1 MTEFCKQ
8 PLRKLENRV
17 NNKPGVLKFSVS
29 SELRLICLGLALSVL
44 AVFGRLAFF
53 DFVFFDDH
61 VYVIEKAQVLA
72 GLTAESIRWAFT
84 ATDAGFWHPL
94 TWLSLMMDRE
104 IWGLNPGGYHITNVL
119 LHLAATLLLFAALH
133 RLTGA
138 LWKSGFVAALFAL
151 HPLHVESVAW
161 IAERKDVLSG
171 LFWMLSLLLYA
182 RYVERPGW
190 GRYIAV
196 LVSFFLGLMAKAMIV
211 TIPIIFLLLDIWP
224 CRRLWTGNWRK
235 NWRPVVGE
243 KIPFLLIG
251 AVVGLVT
258 IMAEQQ
264 VGALKTFEE
273 FPFFARLTNAVVAYG
288 FYLYK
293 AALPFNLAVHYPHP
307 GVWPLGTVVFAAA
320 ALALI
325 TFLAVKNLQTRPY
338 LFVGWFWYLIS
349 LLPVSG
355 LIQIGSHA
363 YADRYTYIPL
373 IGVFIAVVWGV
384 GDWVAGKG
392 RKREGV
398 VTNGH
403 LREGGDDAGDGENA
417 VKAVIPTESRNG
429 GGMPEDNGNE
439 KGRPIVAAGNG
450 VGDSSGSPFVIVA
463 MRPLKN
469 AFFCHSGLD
478 PESRKLSKMLDSC
491 FRRNDDGEIE
501 MEFFK
506 GIAIG
511 VVVILVFA
519 LISYRQVGYWQNAE
533 TLFRR
538 AVAVTE
544 NNWLAYN
551 NLGAALSRQGRYGEA
566 MPQFERALQIRPGY
580 VEAIFNMGEALAGQG
595 RYGEALPVYGRVL
608 AMEPGFAAGHNNIAI
623 AYARTGKIDQAIV
636 HFREAI
642 RIRPGYEDAIK
653 NLSIAEKE
661 KNRAA
666 AK

>member
-1 MTEFCKQ
+1 MN
-8 PLRKLENRV
+8 ENQLTTP
-17 NNKPGVLKFSVS
+17 KSDSLVLGIADSPS
-29 SELRLICLGLALSVL
+29 QWSRLICLGLALSVL
-44 AVFGRLAFF
+44 VVFGRLAFF

-72 GLTAESIRWAFT
+72 GLTPGSIRWAFT

-94 TWLSLMMDRE
+94 TWLSLMVDRE

-190 GRYIAV
+190 GRYILV
-196 LVSFFLGLMAKAMIV
+196 LFSFVLGLMAKAMIV
-211 TIPIIFLLLDIWP
+211 TLPIIFLLLDIWP
-224 CRRLWTGNWRK
+224 CRRLWAGNWRK
-235 NWRPVVGE
+235 NWRLVVGE

-251 AVVGLVT
+251 AAVGLVT

-273 FPFFARLTNAVVAYG
+273 FPFFVRLTSAIVAYG

-293 AALPFNLAVHYPHP
+293 AVLPFNLSVHYPHP
-307 GVWPLGTVVFAAA
+307 GVWPLGTVVSAASV
-320 ALALI
+320 LALI
-325 TFLAVKNLQTRPY
+325 TFLAVKNLRSRPY
-338 LFVGWFWYLIS
+338 LLVGWFWYLIS

-373 IGVFIAVVWGV
+373 IGIFIAVVWGV
-384 GDWVAGKG
+384 GECVSSSIKTNDLGISPLAVAVM
-392 RKREGV
+392 GV
-398 VTNGH
+398 S
-403 LREGGDDAGDGENA
+403 
-417 VKAVIPTESRNG
+417 I
-429 GGMPEDNGNE
+429 
-439 KGRPIVAAGNG
+439 
-450 VGDSSGSPFVIVA
+450 
-463 MRPLKN
+463 
-469 AFFCHSGLD
+469 
-478 PESRKLSKMLDSC
+478 
-491 FRRNDDGEIE
+491 
-501 MEFFK
+501 
-506 GIAIG
+506 
-511 VVVILVFA
+511 ILIFA
-519 LISYRQVGYWQNAE
+519 LTSVRQVGYWQNAE
-533 TLFRR
+533 TLFRQ

-544 NNWLAYN
+544 NNYLAHN

-580 VEAIFNMGEALAGQG
+580 VEASFNMGEALAGQG
-595 RYGEALPVYGRVL
+595 RFGEALSVYGRVL
-608 AMEPGFAAGHNNIAI
+608 AMQPGFAAGHNNIAI
-623 AYARTGKIDQAIV
+623 VYARTGNIDQAIV

-642 RIRPGYEDAIK
+642 RIRPDYEDAIK
-653 NLSIAEKE
+653 NLKIAEKE
-661 KNRAA
+661 LKMR
-666 AK
+666 

>member
-1 MTEFCKQ
+1 MSRCQ
-8 PLRKLENRV
+8 RQIVVCP
-17 NNKPGVLKFSVS
+17 S
-29 SELRLICLGLALSVL
+29 SWRRLICFGLALSVL

-72 GLTAESIRWAFT
+72 GLTSESVRWAFM

-94 TWLSLMMDRE
+94 TWLSLMVDRE

-161 IAERKDVLSG
+161 IAERKDVLCG
-171 LFWMLSLLLYA
+171 FFWMLSLLLYA

-190 GRYIAV
+190 GRYIPV
-196 LVSFFLGLMAKAMIV
+196 LLSFVLGLMAKAMIV
-211 TIPIIFLLLDIWP
+211 TLPIIFLLLDIWP
-224 CRRLWTGNWRK
+224 CRRLWAGNWRK
-235 NWRPVVGE
+235 NWRLVVGE

-251 AVVGLVT
+251 AAVGLVT

-273 FPFFARLTNAVVAYG
+273 FPFFIRLTNAIVAYG

-293 AALPFNLAVHYPHP
+293 AVLPFNLAVHYPHP
-307 GVWPLGTVVFAAA
+307 GVWPLGTIVSAAA
-320 ALALI
+320 VLALI
-325 TFLAVKNLQTRPY
+325 TFLSVKNLRSRPY
-338 LFVGWFWYLIS
+338 LLVGWFWYLIS

-373 IGVFIAVVWGV
+373 IGIFIAVVWGV
-384 GDWVAGKG
+384 EGLTAGRGGERTVATKSAQHQTAGSVVSWETMSIGNCVAASIKPGDPAASPVAVAMMG
-392 RKREGV
+392 
-398 VTNGH
+398 
-403 LREGGDDAGDGENA
+403 L
-417 VKAVIPTESRNG
+417 AVI
-429 GGMPEDNGNE
+429 
-439 KGRPIVAAGNG
+439 V
-450 VGDSSGSPFVIVA
+450 F
-463 MRPLKN
+463 
-469 AFFCHSGLD
+469 
-478 PESRKLSKMLDSC
+478 
-491 FRRNDDGEIE
+491 
-501 MEFFK
+501 
-506 GIAIG
+506 
-511 VVVILVFA
+511 FA
-519 LISYRQVGYWQNAE
+519 LISVRQVGYWQNAE
-533 TLFRR
+533 TLFRQ

-544 NNWLAYN
+544 NNYLAHN

-595 RYGEALPVYGRVL
+595 RYGDALPVYGRVL

-623 AYARTGKIDQAIV
+623 AYARTGNIDQAIV

-642 RIRPGYEDAIK
+642 RIRPDYGDAIK
-653 NLSIAEKE
+653 NLKIAEKE
-661 KNRAA
+661 KNREA